1 MGGVTH
7 ITGESDRIQSL
18 DVLRGFAVLGILLMN
33 VQSFSMIEAAYA
45 NPTAHGRFEGIN
57 QWVWGFTRLF
67 ADLKFMTLFSVLFG
81 AGIALMGEKAIATGR
96 RPAALHYRRMFFLLL
111 VGVAHAYLLWFGDI
125 LTIYAL
131 CGMVVYLFRRWQ
143 PSILFALGGFA
154 LLIPSALFLLMDV
167 AAIVTPEEVLPE
179 IKEVWSPGPETIAWQ
194 LELYRGGYWG
204 QMELRVP
211 TAWQMHTFMLVLW
224 FGWRV
229 SGLML
234 IGMALFK
241 WGVITGQKSGRA
253 YWRLLLVGAFTGL
266 ALELSGMFYQISNDW
281 STRVMVGGLHLNY
294 WASMFMAAAYMAGV
308 MLMGQAGC
316 FPKVQSALGSVGRMA
331 FTNYL
336 AQTVICTTIFY
347 GHGLGLFG
355 RVERWGQLLIV
366 LVIWAVQIGWSVW
379 WLNRFQMGPLEW
391 LWRCVTY
398 LKVPRMRIMPVGSEE
413 PVGRSVVP

>member
-1 MGGVTH
+1 
-7 ITGESDRIQSL
+7 
-18 DVLRGFAVLGILLMN
+18 
-33 VQSFSMIEAAYA
+33 
-45 NPTAHGRFEGIN
+45 
-57 QWVWGFTRLF
+57 
-67 ADLKFMTLFSVLFG
+67 MTLFSVLFG
-81 AGIALMGEKAIATGR
+81 AGVALMSEKAISMGR

-111 VGVAHAYLLWFGDI
+111 IGLAHAYLFWFGDI

-131 CGMVVYLFRRWQ
+131 CGMVVYFFRRWR
-143 PSILFALGGFA
+143 PSTLFAVGGFA
-154 LLIPSALFLLMDV
+154 LLIPSALFLLMDLAV
-167 AAIVTPEEVLPE
+167 IVTPKDVLPTFE
-179 IKEVWSPGPETIAWQ
+179 QVWSPGPEAIAWQ
-194 LELYRGGYWG
+194 LEIYRGDYWG
-204 QMELRVP
+204 QMEHRVP
-211 TAWQMHTFMLVLW
+211 TSLQMQSIILVMW

-229 SGLML
+229 GGLML

-241 WGVITGQKSGRA
+241 WGVITGKKSSMA
-253 YWRLLLVGAFTGL
+253 YWSLLVVGAFTGL
-266 ALELSGMFYQISNDW
+266 VLELSGMFYQINNGW
-281 STRVMVGGLHLNY
+281 ATKTMMGGLHLNY
-294 WASMFMAAAYMAGV
+294 WASMFMASAYMAGV

-398 LKVPRMRIMPVGSEE
+398 LKVPRTRTMRVGSGE
-413 PVGRSVVP
+413 PVGGSVVP